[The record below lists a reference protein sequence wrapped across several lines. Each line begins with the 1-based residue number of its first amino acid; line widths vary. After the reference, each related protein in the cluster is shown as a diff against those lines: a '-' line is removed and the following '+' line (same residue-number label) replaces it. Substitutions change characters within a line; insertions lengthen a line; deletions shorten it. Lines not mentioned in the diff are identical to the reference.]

1 MGILQLAHV
10 AKKLKLY
17 TILVNLHVFF
27 FFFLEEN
34 ITFYSDLSQSFVHSL
49 RKKMCKPKT
58 IFVHV

>member
-27 FFFLEEN
+27 FSEEN